1 MAGNK
6 ISSQSPFKGQ
16 PNVRR
21 GAGPLNYKWQATPFQ
36 KTGRGRGL
44 EQQIPTNVKC
54 DNVIDNITTYVYD
67 VLPDGNH
74 LAYVYCDYVV

>member
-1 MAGNK
+1 MANK

-21 GAGPLNYKWQATPFQ
+21 GAGPLNYKWNATPFQ
-36 KTGRGRGL
+36 KNSRV
-44 EQQIPTNVKC
+44 QQKQTNVKC